1 MSQAAGT
8 LFTVSAPSGAGKTS
22 LVRALLEAEPEL
34 QVSVSHTTRAMRP
47 GEQDGVNYHF
57 CDREHFSAML
67 GRSEFLEHAEVYGNY
82 YGTSQRFVEEQL
94 AADCDVILEID
105 WQGAQQ
111 VKRLLPDTCA
121 IFVLPPSEQA
131 LRERLSQR
139 GQDDAATI
147 ELRMAEAVS
156 EMSHYVSADYLVIN
170 DVFDEALEELQAIV
184 RCQRLRTVAQARCH
198 MAQIADLLGAD

>member
-1 MSQAAGT
+1 M
-8 LFTVSAPSGAGKTS
+8 
-22 LVRALLEAEPEL
+22 
-34 QVSVSHTTRAMRP
+34 
-47 GEQDGVNYHF
+47 
-57 CDREHFSAML
+57 
-67 GRSEFLEHAEVYGNY
+67 
-82 YGTSQRFVEEQL
+82 
-94 AADCDVILEID
+94 ILEID

-184 RCQRLRTVAQARCH
+184 RCQRLRTVAQARRH